1 VEKLQITFPSFT
13 ACRLYLKGSRV
24 LAVSLLQLTRQSSL
38 LMYVVRLFLRVTVGA
53 F

>member
-1 VEKLQITFPSFT
+1 VEPMRIFLEPN
-13 ACRLYLKGSRV
+13 V

-53 F
+53 QGRS